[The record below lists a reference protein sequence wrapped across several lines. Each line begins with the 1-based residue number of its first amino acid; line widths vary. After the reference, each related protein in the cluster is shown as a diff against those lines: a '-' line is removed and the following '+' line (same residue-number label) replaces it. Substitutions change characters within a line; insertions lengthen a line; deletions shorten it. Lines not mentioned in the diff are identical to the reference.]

1 MFKYLMIIVVAV
13 FGYGVKTIYDLKFEV
28 NSLKVQNANLVTKN
42 RTNKKII
49 KKHRKAMKTR
59 NMGRIKNKIISAP
72 AKSIPLLGTAVIAS
86 ATASDIYDLCQDI
99 KAFEELESSMFGPLE
114 VNETQ
119 NEDEIC
125 GFDLN
130 ETSHLVD
137 SLISSVSK

>member
-1 MFKYLMIIVVAV
+1 MFKYLMIILVVV

-28 NSLKVQNANLVTKN
+28 SSLKVQNANLVTKN

-49 KKHRKAMKTR
+49 KKHRKALKTK
-59 NMGRIKNKIISAP
+59 NMARIKKKIVSVP

-99 KAFEELESSMFGPLE
+99 QAFEELEKSMFGPLE
-114 VNETQ
+114 YEETQ
-119 NEDEIC
+119 NRDEIC

-130 ETSHLVD
+130 ETIHEVDLLV
-137 SLISSVSK
+137 SNVSK